1 MSTCWYCCELKNF
14 KHDIKLI
21 SIIIKTCLCHFT
33 TSFQTFYLSLIILE
47 DLNGKLFCK
56 MICPMSHVQHYYI
69 LFEFYNKFSYLF
81 NKSLGKVQKSKSLST
96 REHSMTKKF
105 KFLKFSSYLSINR
118 TNERMNENSLD
129 KNKSKRDNN
138 NFFIYFVRTSIN
150 ISRTNVR
157 NSHSIVRNNLLMHYK
172 RQLNSI

>member
-118 TNERMNENSLD
+118 TNERMNEILSIRINPNAIITIFL
-129 KNKSKRDNN
+129 
-138 NFFIYFVRTSIN
+138 FISCVHQSIYPGRMFETP
-150 ISRTNVR
+150 I
-157 NSHSIVRNNLLMHYK
+157 
-172 RQLNSI
+172 Q